1 MTPQQATFYGT
12 VARLTPAA
20 AVVSLLEARTAASTK
35 ATYRAAELLYQAS
48 CTAGGMQAWPPPRT
62 RFCSLRE
69 SGAFA
74 ALGVYFAAVVESA
87 RARGHDL
94 LLAKSWCNGV
104 VKGLE
109 RDLPQQE
116 QAAPLTIPLMRR
128 LAATATSQIDFT
140 LVLSLL
146 GAIFCAARSDCFL
159 HLRP

>member
-12 VARLTPAA
+12 VARLPPAA

-87 RARGHDL
+87 RARGQSLAQRPPDL
-94 LLAKSWCNGV
+94 EN
-104 VKGLE
+104 
-109 RDLPQQE
+109 
-116 QAAPLTIPLMRR
+116 AAPHR
-128 LAATATSQIDFT
+128 
-140 LVLSLL
+140 
-146 GAIFCAARSDCFL
+146 ARPNFPAYPTDA
-159 HLRP
+159 